1 MDVGGN
7 AGLKDQV
14 LALKWVQK
22 NIKEFGGDPNNVTIF
37 GESAGGAS
45 VHYLVLSPLTKGLF
59 HKAIIQSAS
68 VLCPWAR
75 GTNNAEALAKSC
87 GFLETDPSK
96 VLQFLTQLPVEQ
108 LLEGQIKLGDVGG
121 SCVVTQIYFVC
132 LVVVPREK
140 TQRGSYR

>member
-1 MDVGGN
+1 M
-7 AGLKDQV
+7 Q
-14 LALKWVQK
+14 ALKWVQN